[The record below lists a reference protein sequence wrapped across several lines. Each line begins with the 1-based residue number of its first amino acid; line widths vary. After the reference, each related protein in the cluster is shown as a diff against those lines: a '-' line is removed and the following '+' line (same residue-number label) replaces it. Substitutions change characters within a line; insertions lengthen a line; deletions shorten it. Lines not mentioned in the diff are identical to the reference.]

1 MNFNLYVFRQE
12 TGIENIPNHTAAHV
26 FPVLNL
32 LLRAFRS
39 FKDRIVE
46 YECVKLVYVG
56 KPLYKS

>member
-12 TGIENIPNHTAAHV
+12 TGIQNITNHMAAKV

-46 YECVKLVYVG
+46 HECLKLVHVK
-56 KPLYKS
+56 KPLHKS